1 MVQHAG
7 QPGSVR
13 VLVADDAELVR
24 RGIRDV
30 LASDQR
36 FQVVGELERPRD
48 IVDACLERSPDIIF
62 LGMAEGSDKGGAVA
76 ESLTALRQTLRLD
89 PCARVIVLVD
99 GETADSL
106 LRPLQAGARGAFL
119 RDAPAARLLEAIDD
133 VLQGGGA
140 LDARLARS
148 LFDYL
153 AFNNGLPMPDASQP
167 ELKLDPTA
175 LRSLSPREQEV
186 LRALA
191 RGHRNKEIASQLGVS
206 VGTVKT
212 HLRHI
217 FRKLRVPDRTAAV
230 LAALQG
236 SLPEAA

>member
-1 MVQHAG
+1 MAEYAA
-7 QPGSVR
+7 QPGNVR
-13 VLVADDAELVR
+13 ILVADGAELVR

-30 LASDQR
+30 LASDRR

-48 IVDACLERSPDIIF
+48 IVDACLDLSPDIIF
-62 LGMAEGSDKGGAVA
+62 LGMAEGSDNGAAVS

-89 PCARVIVLVD
+89 PYARVIVLVD
-99 GETADSL
+99 GETADGL
-106 LRPLQAGARGAFL
+106 LQPLQAGARGAFL
-119 RDAPAARLLEAIDD
+119 RDAPATRLLEAIGD
-133 VLQGGGA
+133 VLEGGGA
-140 LDARLARS
+140 LDSRLARS

-153 AFNNGLPMPDASQP
+153 AFNNGLPITGAWQP
-167 ELKLDPTA
+167 ELRLDPAA
-175 LRSLSPREQEV
+175 LRPLSRREQEV

-191 RGHRNKEIASQLGVS
+191 RGHRNKEIAGQLGVS

-217 FRKLRVPDRTAAV
+217 FRKLSVPDRTAAV

-236 SLPEAA
+236 SLREAA